1 MMVELEVVGTRFAAH
16 HVLVVPSYGR
26 ETSSLYSLEKRI
38 HEKAGLGI
46 GSLNLM
52 VDDGVMCSRCGTVH
66 AIQTQCRTQQQLLVL
81 HSVHGQCTA

>member
-1 MMVELEVVGTRFAAH
+1 MVELEGVDARFAAR

-46 GSLNLM
+46 GSLKLTV
-52 VDDGVMCSRCGTVH
+52 VDDGVMCSRCGIVH
-66 AIQTQCRTQQQLLVL
+66 AIQAQCRTQQQLLVL
-81 HSVHGQCTA
+81 HSVHDQ